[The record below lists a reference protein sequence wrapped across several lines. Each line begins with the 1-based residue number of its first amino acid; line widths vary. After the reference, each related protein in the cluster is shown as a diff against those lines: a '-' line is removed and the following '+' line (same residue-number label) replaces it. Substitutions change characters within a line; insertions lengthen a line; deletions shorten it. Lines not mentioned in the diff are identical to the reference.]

1 MTARLS
7 ACLLAAV
14 LGGACASSGA
24 PTLAGR
30 FVRPGTPSV
39 DMGGPRPAPLRL
51 DRNALLRARTTGAS
65 VTGRSLEATD
75 PRLRHAL
82 AQLMVAPTAPH
93 YLEVADA
100 YLQRGVFDR
109 AHDFLER
116 SLKVNGPEAATYD
129 ALARLWRDWGQP
141 SEGLGHAYRAVHLA
155 PGSPAALNTLG
166 TMLYRLGNTDGAR
179 DTFQQALRADG
190 SAWYALANLCHV
202 NMKAGQTAL
211 AIAQCQ
217 KAAALKKR

>member
-14 LGGACASSGA
+14 LGGACASSA

-30 FVRPGTPSV
+30 VVRQGTPSV
-39 DMGGPRPAPLRL
+39 DMGGPRPGPMRL

-65 VTGRSLEATD
+65 SVAGRSLEATD
-75 PRLRHAL
+75 PRLRQAL

-116 SLKVNGPEAATYD
+116 SLKVNGPDAATYD

-166 TMLYRLGNTDGAR
+166 TMLYRLGNVDGAR

-217 KAAALKKR
+217 KAAALKKP

>member
-14 LGGACASSGA
+14 LGGACASSGT

-30 FVRPGTPSV
+30 FVRQGTPSV
-39 DMGGPRPAPLRL
+39 DVGGPRPAPMRF
-51 DRNALLRARTTGAS
+51 DRNALLRARTTGASS

-75 PRLRHAL
+75 PRLRQAL

-116 SLKVNGPEAATYD
+116 SLKVNGPDAATYD

-166 TMLYRLGNTDGAR
+166 TMLYRLGNVDAAR
-179 DTFQQALRADG
+179 DTFQQAMRADG

-217 KAAALKKR
+217 KAAALKK